1 MSTPLLQAYV
11 HQMRVEANGII
22 SLELRPTPG
31 STPAFPGFEAGA
43 HIDLHLPNGLVR
55 SYSLVNPGS
64 HPAGYVIGVLK
75 DRNSRGGSRHVHES
89 LRIGQTLP
97 ISAPRNH
104 FKLAQDTAP
113 SVLLA
118 GGIGIT
124 PIYAMLQALC
134 AQGRPVHLV
143 YCARSRAE
151 AAWLPEVT
159 ALVAAAVAQGQTAS
173 LTLHFDD
180 EQAGPPELKHLLAQ
194 QSAQAHF
201 YACGPGPML
210 DAFEQTC
217 ASLGY
222 ANVHLERFA
231 AKPTPVS
238 TPQGGYVVELR
249 QSGRTVAV
257 PAGANLLDTLLD
269 AGLNP
274 AFSCHEGL
282 CGACE
287 TKVLEGEVEHR
298 DLILTPQEQAANN
311 TMMICVSG
319 CRSQRLVLD
328 L

>member
-11 HQMRVEANGII
+11 HQLRHEANGII
-22 SLELRPTPG
+22 SVELRPAPG
-31 STPAFPGFEAGA
+31 SDHPLPGFEAGA
-43 HIDLHLPNGLVR
+43 HIDLHLPNGLIR
-55 SYSLVNPGS
+55 SYSLVNPGDA
-64 HPAGYVIGVLK
+64 PVRYVIGVLK

-89 LRIGQTLP
+89 LRIGQVLP

-104 FKLAQDTAP
+104 FKLAQDAAP

-124 PIYAMLQALC
+124 PIYAMLQTLC
-134 AQGRPVHLV
+134 AQGRSVHLI

-151 AAWLPEVT
+151 AAWLLEVT
-159 ALVAAAVAQGQTAS
+159 ALVNAAVARGQTAS
-173 LTLHFDD
+173 MELHLDD
-180 EQAGPPELKHLLAQ
+180 EQAGPPDLKHLLAQ
-194 QSAQAHF
+194 QAAQAHF

-210 DAFEQTC
+210 DAFEQAC
-217 ASLGY
+217 ASLGC
-222 ANVHLERFA
+222 AHVHLERFA
-231 AKPTPVS
+231 AKPATPS

-257 PAGANLLDTLLD
+257 PAGANLLDTLLE

-287 TKVLEGEVEHR
+287 TKVLEGEVDHH